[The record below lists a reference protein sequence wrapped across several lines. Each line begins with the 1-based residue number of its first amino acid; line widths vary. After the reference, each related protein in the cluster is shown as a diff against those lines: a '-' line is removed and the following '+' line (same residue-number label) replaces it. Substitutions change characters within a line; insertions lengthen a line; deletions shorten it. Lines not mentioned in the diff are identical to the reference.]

1 MSLILGL
8 DISTTCTGLTL
19 IENAINYDPDVHIIH
34 QRAITFHK
42 DATFWDKCD
51 EVAKQLN
58 DINITFG
65 TISQFGVEAP
75 LKRFAEGGSS
85 ASTVSLLQRFNGIV
99 SYITRGI
106 FHVDP
111 TYVDVKHARK
121 VCGVRVIPR
130 KRCGNLSAKEQT
142 ARWMLDHDLCNK
154 KYRLKRGCDCDQRCS
169 IDNIQSTVFDII
181 DSYVV
186 ARGTALAT

>member
-1 MSLILGL
+1 MPLVLGL
-8 DISTTCTGLTL
+8 DISTSCTGVTL
-19 IENAINYDPDVHIIH
+19 IEDAKDFNPDVHIIH

-51 EVAKQLN
+51 EIATQIECIR
-58 DINITFG
+58 DEFG
-65 TISQFGVEAP
+65 YVTRFGVEAP

-99 SYITRGI
+99 SYITRNI
-106 FHVDP
+106 YVVDP
-111 TYVDVKHARK
+111 IYVDVKHARK

-130 KRCGNLSAKEQT
+130 KKCGNLSAKEQT
-142 ARWMLDHDLCNK
+142 ARWMLEHDLRNK
-154 KYRLKRGCDCDQRCS
+154 KYRLKRGHEDETVYT
-169 IDNIQSTVFDII
+169 IENIQATVFDII